1 MTDPQTEGTAPA
13 EAPKTPR
20 NPRGHR
26 RPVIKRKVKRK
37 EREEELQAP
46 DEFQERGRPVVDWV
60 LERWRIIAGA
70 VGVIL
75 LGLAVVALLGRADDR
90 RSEAAAG
97 ALSEALLEL
106 PDVTGFDADLSEK
119 KDDVDTALTALDAMI
134 AEHDGTEQAHQ
145 ARVEAGNAAYRTGD
159 YERALTYYDA
169 AGAAKGLSGRLAGS
183 GAGYAL
189 EALERYDEAASK
201 FEAVHKG
208 SEGNAKQQA
217 AIDLGR
223 VYEAAGN
230 TAKAAEVYAA
240 FVTDFPDSSRL
251 ADVQAKAA
259 ALAPA
264 TP

>member
-1 MTDPQTEGTAPA
+1 MTDPQTEGAAPA

-60 LERWRIIAGA
+60 LDRWRIIAGA

-75 LGLAVVALLGRADDR
+75 LGLAIVALVNRASDNR
-90 RSEAAAG
+90 AEAAAG

-119 KDDVDTALTALDAMI
+119 KDEVDKALVALDAMI
-134 AEHDGTEQAHQ
+134 AKHDGTAQAHQ
-145 ARVEAGNAAYRTGD
+145 ARIEAGNAAYRTGD
-159 YERALTYYDA
+159 YEKALAYYDA
-169 AGAAKGLSGRLAGS
+169 AKDAKGLSGRLAGT
-183 GAGYAL
+183 GAGYSL
-189 EALERYDEAASK
+189 EALERFDEAATR
-201 FEAVHKG
+201 FETVRSTA
-208 SEGNAKQQA
+208 EGNAKEQA

-223 VYEAAGN
+223 VYAAKGD

-240 FVTDFPDSSRL
+240 FEAEFPDSPRL

-259 ALAPA
+259 ALTPAP
-264 TP
+264 